1 MTNFSSSTDP
11 TLPDTP
17 EPTTS
22 TEYVKIFN
30 DTLKAVI
37 QPMTWDAAEQHREA
51 DGAKLTSILNEWI
64 QAHVEL
70 LVMNLNA
77 PFWIGLNK
85 EKVWGGKPLQRQKQ
99 K

>member
-1 MTNFSSSTDP
+1 MFDFSLSTDP
-11 TLPDTP
+11 AFPDTP

-22 TEYVKIFN
+22 TEYVKVFN
-30 DTLKAVI
+30 DTVKAVT
-37 QPMTWDAAEQHREA
+37 QPMTWDAAEQHCEA

-64 QAHVEL
+64 QAYVEL
-70 LVMNLNA
+70 LVMNFKA

-85 EKVWGGKPLQRQKQ
+85 EKVWGGKPHQQQKQ